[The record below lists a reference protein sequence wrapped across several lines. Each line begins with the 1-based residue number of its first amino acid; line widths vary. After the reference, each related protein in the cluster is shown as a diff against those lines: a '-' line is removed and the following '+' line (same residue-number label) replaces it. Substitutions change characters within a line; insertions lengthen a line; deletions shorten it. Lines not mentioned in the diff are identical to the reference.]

1 MLSKNEIENIR
12 AFNRQYTQVLGV
24 LNKRTFDTDL
34 TWPEGRILIEVGV
47 NHLDTPMAV
56 AKALKLDKSYASRT
70 IKKLVDKKILK
81 KTPSTTDSR
90 SINISLTKYGEK
102 VFYDINQK
110 SNDLIKKMIEDLS
123 PAEQDKYFESIQTI
137 NSLLFKKGRD
147 D

>member
-1 MLSKNEIENIR
+1 MLSNNEIENIR

-56 AKALKLDKSYASRT
+56 TKALKLDKSYASRT

-81 KTPSTTDSR
+81 KTPSPTDSR

-102 VFYDINQK
+102 VFNDINQK
-110 SNDLIKKMIEDLS
+110 SNDLIKKMIEGLS

-137 NSLLFKKGRD
+137 NKLLFKKGNE
-147 D
+147 